1 MTLTMYQN
9 LSEVPAGRRC
19 VALGTFDGVHLG
31 HQAVIQSAVEMA
43 ERLGAVPCA
52 ATFHPRPA
60 TLLRP
65 GTPAD
70 TLAGVTQR
78 VRLLGEAGVEEVVI
92 VRFTP
97 AVAVLTAEEFVDQVL
112 IEQLGAVGVTVGQDF
127 HFGHDRSGT
136 VDLLRTLCAARGVEV
151 TAIRLVDQDGEKISS
166 SRIRQLIG
174 EGEVSRAAL
183 LLGRFASVEGAV
195 VHGDHR
201 GREIGF
207 PTANLSLVPGQ
218 QVPAE
223 GVYAGWALL
232 PPGER
237 RFRTAISIGLNPHFG
252 DVSEARVEAHLLD
265 YDGTEIYG
273 TPIRLEFV
281 DRLRDQEVY
290 ANLDDLVA
298 QIGRDVED
306 VRARTTTKAQ

>member
-112 IEQLGAVGVTVGQDF
+112 IEQLGAV
-127 HFGHDRSGT
+127 
-136 VDLLRTLCAARGVEV
+136 
-151 TAIRLVDQDGEKISS
+151 KI
-166 SRIRQLIG
+166 G
-174 EGEVSRAAL
+174 NDV
-183 LLGRFASVEGAV
+183 
-195 VHGDHR
+195 
-201 GREIGF
+201 EIG
-207 PTANLSLVPGQ
+207 ANTCIDRGALQ
-218 QVPAE
+218 DTIIE
-223 GVYAGWALL
+223 DGVK
-232 PPGER
+232 
-237 RFRTAISIGLNPHFG
+237 
-252 DVSEARVEAHLLD
+252 LD
-265 YDGTEIYG
+265 
-273 TPIRLEFV
+273 
-281 DRLRDQEVY
+281 
-290 ANLDDLVA
+290 NLI
-298 QIGRDVED
+298 QIGHNVHIGKHT
-306 VRARTTTKAQ
+306 AMAG

>member
-1 MTLTMYQN
+1 MTLTMYQGIN
-9 LSEVPAGRRC
+9 EVPAGRRC

-31 HQAVIQSAVEMA
+31 HQAVIEAAVEMGA
-43 ERLGAVPCA
+43 RLGAVPCA
-52 ATFHPRPA
+52 ATFHPRPV

-78 VRLLGEAGVEEVVI
+78 VRLLGEAGVEEVVLL
-92 VRFTP
+92 RFT
-97 AVAVLTAEEFVDQVL
+97 AAIAALSAEEFVDHVL
-112 IEQLGAVGVTVGQDF
+112 LDQLGAVGVAVGQDF
-127 HFGHDRSGT
+127 RFGHDRTGT
-136 VDLLRTLCAARGVEV
+136 VDVLRTLCAARGVEV

-166 SRIRQLIG
+166 SRIRQLIADG
-174 EGEVSRAAL
+174 DVAHATR
-183 LLGRFASVEGAV
+183 LLGRLPSVEGAV

-237 RFRTAISIGLNPHFG
+237 RYRAAISIGRNPHFG
-252 DVSEARVEAHLLD
+252 DVNEVRVEGHLLD
-265 YDGTEIYG
+265 YDGEEIYG

-281 DRLRDQEVY
+281 QRLRGQEVY
-290 ANLDDLVA
+290 DGLEALIA
-298 QIGRDVED
+298 QIQRDVDD
-306 VRARTTTKAQ
+306 VRSVTDEIAQ

>member
-1 MTLTMYQN
+1 MYQN

-31 HQAVIQSAVEMA
+31 HQAVIHSAVEMA
-43 ERLGAVPCA
+43 HRLSAVPCA

-78 VRLLGEAGVEEVVI
+78 VRLLGEAGVDEVVLM
-92 VRFTP
+92 RFTH
-97 AVAVLTAEEFVDQVL
+97 AVAALTAEEFVDQIL
-112 IEQLGAVGVTVGQDF
+112 IEQLGAVGVTVGEDF

-136 VDLLRTLCAARGVEV
+136 VDGLRALCAVRDVEV

-166 SRIRQLIG
+166 SRIRQLICA
-174 EGEVSRAAL
+174 GEVSHAAL
-183 LLGRFASVEGAV
+183 LLGRFASIEGAV
-195 VHGDHR
+195 IHGDHR

-237 RFRTAISIGLNPHFG
+237 RFRAAISIGRNPHFG
-252 DVSEARVEAHLLD
+252 DVSEARIEAHLLD

-281 DRLRDQEVY
+281 ERLRAQEVY
-290 ANLDDLVA
+290 TNLKDLVA
-298 QIGRDVED
+298 QIGRDVD
-306 VRARTTTKAQ
+306 AVRLGTSKKAR

>member
-1 MTLTMYQN
+1 MYQN
-9 LSEVPAGRRC
+9 LNEVPAGRRC

-31 HQAVIQSAVEMA
+31 HQAVIESAVAMA
-43 ERLGAVPCA
+43 RRLDAVPCA

-78 VRLLGEAGVEEVVI
+78 VRLLGEAGVDEVAL

-97 AVAVLTAEEFVDQVL
+97 AVAALTAEEFVDQIL
-112 IEQLGAVGVTVGQDF
+112 IERLGAVGVAVGEDF
-127 HFGHDRSGT
+127 RFGRDRTGT
-136 VDLLRTLCAARGVEV
+136 VDVLRALCAARGVEI
-151 TAIRLVDQDGEKISS
+151 TAVRLVDQDGEKISS

-174 EGEVSRAAL
+174 AGEVSRAAL
-183 LLGRFASVEGAV
+183 LLGRCPSVEGAV

-237 RFRTAISIGLNPHFG
+237 RFRAAISIGRNPHFG
-252 DVSEARVEAHLLD
+252 DVAEARVEAHLLD

-273 TPIRLEFV
+273 TPIRLEF
-281 DRLRDQEVY
+281 DQRLRDQEVY
-290 ANLDDLVA
+290 ATLDELIS
-298 QIGRDVED
+298 QIGRDVEATRMGT
-306 VRARTTTKAQ
+306 VKKAR

>member
-1 MTLTMYQN
+1 MYQN
-9 LSEVPAGRRC
+9 LSEVPTGRRC

-31 HQAVIQSAVEMA
+31 HQAVIESAVAMA
-43 ERLGAVPCA
+43 ERLSAVPCA

-78 VRLLGEAGVEEVVI
+78 VRLLGEAGAQEVAL
-92 VRFTP
+92 VRFTK
-97 AVAVLTAEEFVDQVL
+97 AVAALTAEEFVDQVL

-127 HFGHDRSGT
+127 RFGHDRSGT
-136 VDLLRTLCAARGVEV
+136 VDVLRTLCAAHGVEV

-183 LLGRFASVEGAV
+183 LLGRFASIEGAV

-237 RFRTAISIGLNPHFG
+237 RFRAAISIGLNPHFG
-252 DVSEARVEAHLLD
+252 DVAEARVEAHLLD

-273 TPIRLEFV
+273 TPMRLEFV
-281 DRLRDQEVY
+281 QRLRDQEVY

-306 VRARTTTKAQ
+306 VRAGTATKAQ

>member
-1 MTLTMYQN
+1 MTPTMYQN
-9 LSEVPAGRRC
+9 LSEVPVGRRC

-31 HQAVIQSAVEMA
+31 HQAVIESAVAMA
-43 ERLGAVPCA
+43 ERLNAVPCA

-78 VRLLGEAGVEEVVI
+78 VRLLGEAGAEEVVI

-97 AVAVLTAEEFVDQVL
+97 TIAALTAEEFVDQVL
-112 IEQLGAVGVTVGQDF
+112 IDQLGAVGVTVGQDF
-127 HFGHDRSGT
+127 RFGHDRSGT
-136 VDLLRTLCAARGVEV
+136 VDVLRSLCAKHGAEV
-151 TAIRLVDQDGEKISS
+151 MAVRLVDQDGEKISS
-166 SRIRQLIG
+166 SRIRGLIS
-174 EGEVSRAAL
+174 EGEVTRAAAL
-183 LLGRFASVEGAV
+183 LGRLASVEGAV
-195 VHGDHR
+195 MHGDHR

-237 RFRTAISIGLNPHFG
+237 RFRAAISIGRNPHFG
-252 DVSEARVEAHLLD
+252 DVAEARVEAHLLD

-281 DRLRDQEVY
+281 ERLRAQEVY
-290 ANLDDLVA
+290 ASLDDLVA
-298 QIGRDVED
+298 QIGRDVEA
-306 VRARTTTKAQ
+306 VRIGTAEKAR

>member
-1 MTLTMYQN
+1 MYQSVN
-9 LSEVPAGRRC
+9 EVPHGRRC

-43 ERLGAVPCA
+43 GRLSAVSCA

-78 VRLLGEAGVEEVVI
+78 VRLLGEAGVEEVVL

-97 AVAVLTAEEFVDQVL
+97 AIAALTAEEFVDHVL
-112 IEQLGAVGVTVGQDF
+112 LNQLGAVGVAVGQDF
-127 HFGHDRSGT
+127 RFGHDRTGT
-136 VDLLRTLCAARGVEV
+136 VDVLRSLCSARNVEV
-151 TAIRLVDQDGEKISS
+151 NAIRLVDHAGEKISS
-166 SRIRQLIG
+166 SRIRQLIAD
-174 EGEVSRAAL
+174 GEVAHAAR
-183 LLGRFASVEGAV
+183 LLGRPGSLEGAV
-195 VHGDHR
+195 IHGDHR
-201 GREIGF
+201 GRELGF

-218 QVPAE
+218 QVPTE

-232 PPGER
+232 PPGEQ
-237 RFRTAISIGLNPHFG
+237 RFRAAISIGENPHFG
-252 DVSEARVEAHLLD
+252 DVSEVRVEAHLLD
-265 YDGTEIYG
+265 YDGPEIYG

-281 DRLRDQEVY
+281 ERLRGQETYESVD
-290 ANLDDLVA
+290 ALIE
-298 QIGRDVED
+298 QIRSDVDD
-306 VRARTTTKAQ
+306 VRSATQTIPQ

>member
-1 MTLTMYQN
+1 MTLTIYQN
-9 LSEVPAGRRC
+9 LNEVPVGRRC

-43 ERLGAVPCA
+43 DQLNAVPCA

-78 VRLLGEAGVEEVVI
+78 VRLLGEAGAHEVAL
-92 VRFTP
+92 VRFTNS
-97 AVAVLTAEEFVDQVL
+97 VAALTAQEFVDQILV
-112 IEQLGAVGVTVGQDF
+112 EQLGAVGVTVGQDF

-136 VDLLRTLCAARGVEV
+136 VDVLGTLCAARGVEV
-151 TAIRLVDQDGEKISS
+151 MAIRLVDQDGEKISS
-166 SRIRQLIG
+166 SRIRQLVG
-174 EGEVSRAAL
+174 AGEVSRAAV

-232 PPGER
+232 PPGEQ
-237 RFRTAISIGLNPHFG
+237 RFRAAISIGWNPHFG
-252 DVSEARVEAHLLD
+252 DVAEARVEAHLLD

-281 DRLRDQEVY
+281 ERLRAQEVY
-290 ANLDDLVA
+290 ANVGELIA
-298 QIGRDVED
+298 QIGRDVEA
-306 VRARTTTKAQ
+306 VRIGTA